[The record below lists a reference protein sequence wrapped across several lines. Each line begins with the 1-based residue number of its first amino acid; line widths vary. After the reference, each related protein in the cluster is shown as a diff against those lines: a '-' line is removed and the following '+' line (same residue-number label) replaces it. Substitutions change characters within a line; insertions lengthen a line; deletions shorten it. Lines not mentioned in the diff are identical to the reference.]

1 MALYKIHPLKVAEIT
16 APLGVLAMM
25 GDMQTYVTAPVFV
38 FYLEG
43 GSRKILVDA
52 GVAAPGSDGFVHGFP
67 VSGGGEK
74 GIRQALETVGT
85 TPEEI
90 DILVLTHLHFDH
102 CAAVHLFENARIMVQ
117 KKEWETAFNPVPVA
131 RAVYEQPLFAGLEKM
146 DLVIVDGER
155 QIAEG
160 VSTMLLPGHS
170 QGMQGLS
177 IQTAKGRAVLAGD
190 LAYCNYNI
198 NPQLSESADLAGNTF
213 ALPPR
218 PDLPFAPPGI
228 HIDLSQWF
236 ESMWKTVSQA
246 QSRDLVIPGHEP
258 SLVGQVLG

>member
-43 GSRKILVDA
+43 GNQKILVDA
-52 GVAAPGSDGFVHGFP
+52 GVAAPGIDGFVHGFP
-67 VSGGGEK
+67 VKGGGEK
-74 GIRQALETVGT
+74 GLRQALEKVGT
-85 TPEEI
+85 SPGEI

-102 CAAVHLFENARIMVQ
+102 CAAAHLFENARIMVQ

-131 RAVYEQPLFAGLEKM
+131 RAVYEQPLFAQLEKM
-146 DLVIVDGER
+146 HLVLIDGE
-155 QIAEG
+155 QEIAEG
-160 VSTMLLPGHS
+160 ISSMFLPGHT
-170 QGMQGLS
+170 QGMQGLC
-177 IQTAKGRAVLAGD
+177 IHTAQGKAVLAGD
-190 LAYCNYNI
+190 LAYCNYNL
-198 NPQLSESADLAGNTF
+198 NPEITELTDLAGNQF

-228 HIDLSQWF
+228 HIDLSRWF
-236 ESMWKTVSQA
+236 ESMRKTVSAA
-246 QSRDLVIPGHEP
+246 QSRSLVIPGHEP
-258 SLVGQVLG
+258 TLDGQVLG